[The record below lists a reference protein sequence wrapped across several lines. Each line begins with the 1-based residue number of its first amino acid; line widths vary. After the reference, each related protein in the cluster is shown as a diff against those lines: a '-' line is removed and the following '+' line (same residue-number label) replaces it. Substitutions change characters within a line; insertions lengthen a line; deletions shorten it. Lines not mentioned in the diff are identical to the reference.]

1 MRKAIGQGPSLGGGP
16 DLIQDGEALFW
27 TLSESA
33 RLDLAIKEAYVLELL
48 AMEADPRFSLRDE
61 HLWGMSERVYR
72 RLVPGGRFGGNVHY
86 WFPAVTTLRR
96 WRRIYLE
103 AGRDPLALL
112 SGY

>member
-16 DLIQDGEALFW
+16 EFIHDREALFW

-33 RLDLAIKEAYVLELL
+33 RLDLAIREAYVLELL

-61 HLWGMSERVYR
+61 HLWAMSERVYR
-72 RLVPGGRFGGNVHY
+72 RLVPGGRCGRSVHY
-86 WFPAVTTLRR
+86 WFPPVTTLRR

-103 AGRDPLALL
+103 ADRNPLALL